1 MDGKSLL
8 NMSLLEFITKYCTWV
23 GSVNNRSKTGG
34 FETLLPK
41 CPLKG
46 EGKGGRGG
54 VGVGV
59 GVGVWVGVIRKVGT
73 NVDSIKKGS
82 VLMFLASCMKHIN
95 ESSKLEGV

>member
-46 EGKGGRGG
+46 EGKGGGWVGVKGG
-54 VGVGV
+54 VGG
-59 GVGVWVGVIRKVGT
+59 GGGG
-73 NVDSIKKGS
+73 G
-82 VLMFLASCMKHIN
+82 
-95 ESSKLEGV
+95 G